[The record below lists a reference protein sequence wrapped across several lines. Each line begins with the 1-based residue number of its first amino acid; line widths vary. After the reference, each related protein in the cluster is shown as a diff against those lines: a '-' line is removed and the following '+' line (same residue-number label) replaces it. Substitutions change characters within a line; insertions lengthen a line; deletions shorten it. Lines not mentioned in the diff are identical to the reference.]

1 MNNLPT
7 KDLTDDFW
15 NDCINN
21 QISTPLNIIFP
32 YKNFS
37 KTLGRNN
44 DKEKIKRK
52 SKYILNLY
60 SFRNGQNNTKKN
72 DNSSIIKHKNKA
84 IETPTF
90 TKIYN
95 NHPLLHENNLNSKE
109 DKEIQRKKKNAL
121 LRCLGLYA
129 YGLEV
134 KKEKLLN
141 DENSKKEK
149 IKEEILPCTFKP
161 KISKYSHNKKPK
173 FLTDIINRN
182 KYKQNEK
189 NNIIVDYKMTTTLSE
204 YDNGAIKKN
213 SKNKNINSNNK
224 NNDLIE
230 NTVEYTFKPKLIKR
244 NVNKVFSQDKSIEI
258 EKDNEQF
265 ILRYNKARENY
276 MTKKLK
282 QISSRDECYNTLLN
296 VFNHFSNKHQRNKQF
311 RYSMNEYKNENESNW
326 ENKRTINVDKS
337 VIQSLRNELL
347 SIDLND
353 DI

>member
-1 MNNLPT
+1 MSNLSK

-21 QISTPLNIIFP
+21 QISTPLNILFP

-44 DKEKIKRK
+44 DREKLKGK
-52 SKYILNLY
+52 TKYLVNLY
-60 SFRNGQNNTKKN
+60 SSRNGQNNTKKN
-72 DNSSIIKHKNKA
+72 NNSSITKCKNKV

-95 NHPLLHENNLNSKE
+95 NHPLLHENNLYSKE
-109 DKEIQRKKKNAL
+109 DKELQKKKKNAL

-134 KKEKLLN
+134 RKEKILN

-161 KISKYSHNKKPK
+161 KIGKYSKKKKAKYLIDVMNK
-173 FLTDIINRN
+173 N
-182 KYKQNEK
+182 KYKQNDK
-189 NNIIVDYKMTTTLSE
+189 NNIIVDYKMSTTLST
-204 YDNGAIKKN
+204 YDNGAIKKE
-213 SKNKNINSNNK
+213 SKNKNINNNK
-224 NNDLIE
+224 NNDLEE
-230 NTVEYTFKPKLIKR
+230 NNINYTFKPKIFKR

-265 ILRYNKARENY
+265 ILRYNKAREDY

-282 QISSRDECYNTLLN
+282 QISSRDECYDTLLN
-296 VFNHFSNKHQRNKQF
+296 VFNTFSNKHQRNKQI
-311 RYSMNEYKNENESNW
+311 RLSMNEYRNENEFNW

-347 SIDLND
+347 NINLND
-353 DI
+353 DL

>member
-1 MNNLPT
+1 MNNLPS

-21 QISTPLNIIFP
+21 QISTPLNVLFP

-52 SKYILNLY
+52 TKCILNLC
-60 SFRNGQNNTKKN
+60 SFHNNQNNTKKN
-72 DNSSIIKHKNKA
+72 NNSSIIKNKNKA
-84 IETPTF
+84 TETPTF

-95 NHPLLHENNLNSKE
+95 NHPLLHKNNLNSKD
-109 DKEIQRKKKNAL
+109 DKEIQKRKKNAL

-134 KKEKLLN
+134 RKEKLLN

-161 KISKYSHNKKPK
+161 KICKYSHNKKAR
-173 FLTDIINRN
+173 FLTDAMNRN
-182 KYKQNEK
+182 KVKQND
-189 NNIIVDYKMTTTLSE
+189 NNIIVDYKMTTTLST
-204 YDNGAIKKN
+204 YDNGAIKKE
-213 SKNKNINSNNK
+213 SKNKNINNNK
-224 NNDLIE
+224 NNDINE
-230 NTVEYTFKPKLIKR
+230 SNVEYTFKPKLIKR

-296 VFNHFSNKHQRNKQF
+296 VFNNFSNKHQRNKQF
-311 RYSMNEYKNENESNW
+311 RYSMNEYKNENETNW